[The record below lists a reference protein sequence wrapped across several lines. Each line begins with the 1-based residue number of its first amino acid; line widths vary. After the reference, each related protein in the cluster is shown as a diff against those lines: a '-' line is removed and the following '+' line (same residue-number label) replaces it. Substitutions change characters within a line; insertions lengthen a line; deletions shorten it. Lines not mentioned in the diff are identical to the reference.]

1 MIGPLSQAD
10 IDNDGDLDIF
20 VGGRVI
26 PAQYPMPASSMLY
39 KNNKGEYIPDNK
51 NSQVLSKL
59 GLVSGSIFS
68 DIDNDGDPDLLLA
81 LEWGPITI
89 LENNN
94 GIFKNITKKLNL
106 DRLKGWWNGIA
117 TGDFNEDGLIDIV
130 ATNWGLNTKYHFTT
144 SHPRKVYFDD
154 FDNNNVL
161 DIVEAHYDGDFEDLV
176 PERGFSCISNAMP
189 FVRQEKQTFLN
200 YAQSTLTDIFGNS
213 LETSPYLEANTLES
227 VILINNGNSFKSY
240 PLPFEAQISTAMHA
254 GVSDINGDGHEDIF
268 ISQNFFTVQIE
279 TDRNDSGRGLVMF
292 GDGKG
297 NFDAIPGHKSG
308 ILVYGDQRGAAF
320 SDYNMDGKV
329 DILISQNGAETKL
342 FQNVNSKS
350 GVRIVLRGP
359 KLNPWGFGSKIQL
372 KYDDGSFG
380 PVREIQSGSGYWS
393 QNSPVQVMGYNKPVS
408 EIKVQWPDGS
418 KSTEPFNDE
427 KVIINYSGG

>member
-1 MIGPLSQAD
+1 MPANGCGCSILPFSVAKNLPQDATSIIRTVDDNGKQGIIVGNSNFELQLGVNSSISNFNQQEKNTFTSLEHMIGPLSQAD

-20 VGGRVI
+20 AGGRVI
-26 PAQYPMPASSMLY
+26 PAKYPMPASSILY
-39 KNNKGEYIPDNK
+39 INKKGEYLPDNK
-51 NSQVLSKL
+51 NSMVLSKL
-59 GLVSGSIFS
+59 GLVSSSVFS

-176 PERGFSCISNAMP
+176 TERGFSWISNAMP

-213 LETSPYLEANTLES
+213 LETSPYLEANTL
-227 VILINNGNSFKSY
+227 
-240 PLPFEAQISTAMHA
+240 
-254 GVSDINGDGHEDIF
+254 
-268 ISQNFFTVQIE
+268 
-279 TDRNDSGRGLVMF
+279 
-292 GDGKG
+292 
-297 NFDAIPGHKSG
+297 
-308 ILVYGDQRGAAF
+308 
-320 SDYNMDGKV
+320 
-329 DILISQNGAETKL
+329 
-342 FQNVNSKS
+342 
-350 GVRIVLRGP
+350 
-359 KLNPWGFGSKIQL
+359 
-372 KYDDGSFG
+372 
-380 PVREIQSGSGYWS
+380 
-393 QNSPVQVMGYNKPVS
+393 
-408 EIKVQWPDGS
+408 
-418 KSTEPFNDE
+418 
-427 KVIINYSGG
+427 